1 MLAIYQVNMFMAL
14 YKGYN
19 TVGNKSTKTR
29 LEDGDLI
36 KRDLMN
42 HFNIRKGEK
51 LMNIQFGTIIWDVLF
66 EPLTDDLRDAIVEDV
81 TEIVKY
87 DPRINAESILVDE
100 YEHGILVEVSIRYN
114 NNSQVESMRFMFDQN
129 QNSVAYSAA

>member
-1 MLAIYQVNMFMAL
+1 MVNRYPKAKRVHGVKGIHQAHIAAAKLVTTHMFW
-14 YKGYN
+14 
-19 TVGNKSTKTR
+19 VV
-29 LEDGDLI
+29 DG
-36 KRDLMN
+36 
-42 HFNIRKGEK
+42 
-51 LMNIQFGTIIWDVLF
+51 
-66 EPLTDDLRDAIVEDV
+66 DAIVEDV